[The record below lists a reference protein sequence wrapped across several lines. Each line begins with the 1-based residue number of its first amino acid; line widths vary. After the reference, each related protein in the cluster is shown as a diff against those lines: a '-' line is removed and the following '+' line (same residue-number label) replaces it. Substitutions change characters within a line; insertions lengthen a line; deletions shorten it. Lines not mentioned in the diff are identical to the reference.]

1 MIDSIIL
8 DPNIHI
14 WTGAFVLVSVLL
26 TTIISLFYAIKRKA
40 HDKLF
45 HSALILAQISIV
57 IQVLVGIKLL
67 DQGLG
72 VLQLYI
78 HYVGGLG
85 AIFFL
90 ILYYWLPEKTRTS
103 RWLGFGLTTA
113 SFLFALQTFV
123 IGSIYVA

>member
-8 DPNIHI
+8 NSNVHI
-14 WTGAFVLVSVLL
+14 WTGTFVLVSVLFA
-26 TTIISLFYAIKRKA
+26 TIISLFYAIKKKA
-40 HDKLF
+40 HDRLF
-45 HSALILAQISIV
+45 HFALILAQISIV

-78 HYVGGLG
+78 HYIGGIG

-90 ILYYWLPEKTRTS
+90 ILYYWLPEKIRTG
-103 RWLGFGLTTA
+103 RWLGFSLIMM

>member
-8 DPNIHI
+8 NSNVHV
-14 WTGAFVLVSVLL
+14 WTGTFVLLSIIFA
-26 TTIISLFYAIKRKA
+26 TAISLFYAIKQKP

-45 HSALILAQISIV
+45 HFALILAQISIV

-78 HYVGGLG
+78 HYIGGIA

-90 ILYYWLPEKTRTS
+90 ILYYWLPEKVRTS
-103 RWLGFGLTTA
+103 RWLGFGLI
-113 SFLFALQTFV
+113 SMSLLFALQTFV

>member
-8 DPNIHI
+8 NSSVHI
-14 WTGAFVLVSVLL
+14 WTGSFVLISVLFA
-26 TTIISLFYAIKRKA
+26 TIVSLFYAIKHKA

-45 HSALILAQISIV
+45 HFSLIMAQISIV
-57 IQVLVGIKLL
+57 VQVLIGIKLL

-72 VLQLYI
+72 ILQLYI
-78 HYVGGLG
+78 HYIGGIG

-90 ILYYWLPEKTRTS
+90 ILYYWLPEKIRAS
-103 RWLGFGLTTA
+103 RWLGFGLTMS